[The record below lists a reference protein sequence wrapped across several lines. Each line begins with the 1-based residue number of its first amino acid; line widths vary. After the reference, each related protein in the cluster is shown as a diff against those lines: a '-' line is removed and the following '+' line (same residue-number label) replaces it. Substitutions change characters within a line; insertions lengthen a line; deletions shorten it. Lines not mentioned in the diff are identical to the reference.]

1 MPYHSPFLWYRFTG
15 KFAAGPRN
23 RPQLHPMS
31 VEEQR
36 IPLNS
41 ISEEAGDGRLDWSK
55 STQYYDSPS
64 RLTSLQLTKL
74 VNRWKLSWSGSSNFY
89 HDMYMFSLASLY
101 FNPVIRFCN
110 QLEHSRASHIGHKMG
125 HR

>member
-15 KFAAGPRN
+15 KFAAGSRN

-41 ISEEAGDGRLDWSK
+41 ISEEAGDGRFDWPK

-64 RLTSLQLTKL
+64 
-74 VNRWKLSWSGSSNFY
+74 
-89 HDMYMFSLASLY
+89 
-101 FNPVIRFCN
+101 
-110 QLEHSRASHIGHKMG
+110 
-125 HR
+125 